1 MGVCFSI
8 SAILQIAQEV
18 ERKAAGYYLSA
29 ARQCRDEERRNVH
42 YRLASWRRR
51 HQNALSRLQQEYPE
65 RTGTFDTSDPDDH
78 LLSNPRVM
86 AGLTWSG
93 TSPLPRGHSI
103 RKASPVQILRDAIR
117 RSKGIVIFYHGL
129 KAFANAP
136 DSLAMIDDLIGTED
150 RHIRL
155 IERVL
160 EQMPTCPGDRREYS
174 SSRSG
179 NSGIHGDASSSLLAG

>member
-1 MGVCFSI
+1 MGVCFGI

-18 ERKAAGYYLSA
+18 ERKATGYYLTA
-29 ARQCRDEERRNVH
+29 ARHCREEEPRNVH
-42 YRLASWRRR
+42 YKLARWRRR
-51 HQNALSRLQQEYPE
+51 HQDTLSRLQREHSE
-65 RTGTFDTSDPDDH
+65 RIGRFDAFDSDDYV
-78 LLSNPRVM
+78 LSNPRVM

-129 KAFANAP
+129 RAFTDVP
-136 DSLAMIDDLIGTED
+136 DSLAMIDELIHAEN

-155 IERVL
+155 IGRVL
-160 EQMPTCPGDRREYS
+160 ERVQ
-174 SSRSG
+174 SRSRDRCERG
-179 NSGIHGDASSSLLAG
+179 SPYAWSEAARDDSPSELLAV